1 MRKEIERKFIV
12 NGDAYKSL
20 AKGVLYRQG
29 YIFSDKDKS
38 VRVRVFNDKAILRLK
53 ERQRE
58 FRGWNTSMKF
68 LWAKQMKYW
77 NTCAKS
83 PL

>member
-38 VRVRVFNDKAILRLK
+38 VRVRVFNDKGYLTVKGAST
-53 ERQRE
+53 E
-58 FRGWNTSMKF
+58 FRGWNTSMNSCGRSK
-68 LWAKQMKYW
+68 
-77 NTCAKS
+77 
-83 PL
+83 

>member
-29 YIFSDKDKS
+29 YIPLTCE
-38 VRVRVFNDKAILRLK
+38 VENVCGVGNDHL
-53 ERQRE
+53 
-58 FRGWNTSMKF
+58 G
-68 LWAKQMKYW
+68 
-77 NTCAKS
+77 
-83 PL
+83 